1 MSPLSRNP
9 RDATIQLR
17 DIQRWGRCRG
27 SLRGRSHGRHVHRPS
42 LDRWLALTGISFG
55 SVLLCPPFRGP
66 GGPLRG
72 CGLVRSRCPDQLLAS
87 CPRSRRPR
95 GCGLVRSR
103 CPDQL
108 LASCPRSRRF
118 HGCGLV
124 RSRRPDQPLASCPG
138 SRRFHGCGLVRS
150 RCPDQLLAS
159 CPRSRRFHGCGLVWS
174 RRPDQPLASRPGSRR
189 FHGCGLVRS
198 RCPDQLLASC
208 PRSCRPRGCGL
219 VWSRRPDQLLASCP
233 RSCRPRGCGLVWSR
247 RPDQLLASCR
257 GGRSLRGYDLVRSRR
272 PEHGVEHA
280 EQLPGHRHDGPLLT
294 AAMHQPSEQGRPFRA
309 VADQPPGCLH
319 QCPPQ
324 QSRAFLGDLQVLG
337 LPLPTLPDHRHQ
349 SRVGTDSL
357 GVAESADV
365 SQLAEDHLGR
375 HGTHPRGGLEDLP
388 GLAVIPGHLSV
399 THSGSPILTVRS

>member
-124 RSRRPDQPLASCPG
+124 RSRRPDQPLASCPR
-138 SRRFHGCGLVRS
+138 SRRLRGCGLVRS

-159 CPRSRRFHGCGLVWS
+159 CPRSRRL
-174 RRPDQPLASRPGSRR
+174 R
-189 FHGCGLVRS
+189 GCGLVRS

-208 PRSCRPRGCGL
+208 PRS
-219 VWSRRPDQLLASCP
+219 RRL
-233 RSCRPRGCGLVWSR
+233 RGCGLVWSR

-294 AAMHQPSEQGRPFRA
+294 AAMHQPSEQGQPISGCCRPAARL
-309 VADQPPGCLH
+309 PP
-319 QCPPQ
+319 PVPTATVP
-324 QSRAFLGDLQVLG
+324 S
-337 LPLPTLPDHRHQ
+337 LPW
-349 SRVGTDSL
+349 
-357 GVAESADV
+357 
-365 SQLAEDHLGR
+365 
-375 HGTHPRGGLEDLP
+375 
-388 GLAVIPGHLSV
+388 
-399 THSGSPILTVRS
+399 

>member
-9 RDATIQLR
+9 RDATIQLH

-55 SVLLCPPFRGP
+55 WVLLCPPVRGP

-87 CPRSRRPR
+87 CPRSCRPR
-95 GCGLVRSR
+95 
-103 CPDQL
+103 
-108 LASCPRSRRF
+108 
-118 HGCGLV
+118 
-124 RSRRPDQPLASCPG
+124 
-138 SRRFHGCGLVRS
+138 
-150 RCPDQLLAS
+150 
-159 CPRSRRFHGCGLVWS
+159 GCGLVWS
-174 RRPDQPLASRPGSRR
+174 RR
-189 FHGCGLVRS
+189 
-198 RCPDQLLASC
+198 PDQLLASC

-309 VADQPPGCLH
+309 VADQPPGGLH

-324 QSRAFLGDLQVLG
+324 ESRAFLGDLHVLG
-337 LPLPTLPDHRHQ
+337 LPLPTLPYHRHQ

-375 HGTHPRGGLEDLP
+375 HGAHPRGGLEDLP
-388 GLAVIPGHLSV
+388 GLRFALRRLATKALSFL
-399 THSGSPILTVRS
+399 LTASR

>member
-17 DIQRWGRCRG
+17 DNQRWGRCRG

-72 CGLVRSRCPDQLLAS
+72 YGLVRSRCPDQLLAS

-108 LASCPRSRRF
+108 LASCPRS
-118 HGCGLV
+118 
-124 RSRRPDQPLASCPG
+124 
-138 SRRFHGCGLVRS
+138 
-150 RCPDQLLAS
+150 
-159 CPRSRRFHGCGLVWS
+159 
-174 RRPDQPLASRPGSRR
+174 
-189 FHGCGLVRS
+189 
-198 RCPDQLLASC
+198 
-208 PRSCRPRGCGL
+208 CRPRGCGL
-219 VWSRRPDQLLASCP
+219 VWSRRPDQLLAGCP
-233 RSCRPRGCGLVWSR
+233 RSCRPRGCGLVRSR
-247 RPDQLLASCR
+247 CPDRLLASCSRSR
-257 GGRSLRGYDLVRSRR
+257 GLRGYDLVRSRR

-309 VADQPPGCLH
+309 LADQPPGGLH

-337 LPLPTLPDHRHQ
+337 LPLPALPYHRHQ

-375 HGTHPRGGLEDLP
+375 HGPTP
-388 GLAVIPGHLSV
+388 GAVLRISRASASRCGALAMKALSFL
-399 THSGSPILTVRS
+399 LTASR

>member
-9 RDATIQLR
+9 RDATIQLH

-55 SVLLCPPFRGP
+55 WVLLCPPFRGP

-72 CGLVRSRCPDQLLAS
+72 CGLVRSRCPDQFLAS

-108 LASCPRSRRF
+108 LASCP
-118 HGCGLV
+118 G
-124 RSRRPDQPLASCPG
+124 
-138 SRRFHGCGLVRS
+138 
-150 RCPDQLLAS
+150 
-159 CPRSRRFHGCGLVWS
+159 SRRFHGCGLVWS
-174 RRPDQPLASRPGSRR
+174 RRPDQPLASCPRSCRPR
-189 FHGCGLVRS
+189 GCGLVWS
-198 RCPDQLLASC
+198 RCPDQLLTSC

-309 VADQPPGCLH
+309 VADQPPGGLH

-324 QSRAFLGDLQVLG
+324 ESRAFLGDLHVLG

-375 HGTHPRGGLEDLP
+375 HGAHPRGGLEDLP
-388 GLAVIPGHLSV
+388 GLRFALRRLGHEGLELLAHRQPLSQVVLPFGPELNGVKTAITPSGFIP
-399 THSGSPILTVRS
+399 